1 MASTVLCGKSQSVPV
16 TSATGTVYRV
26 SNNAWNYARYAGEQC
41 IEVSDGNPNF
51 TISKSLARGT
61 DVMGYPNVSHGPSP
75 WAEHNPSRLLP
86 VPLRSVP
93 TLRSSWRTSQNA
105 VPGSSWDTAYDLWC
119 CARWPGQQYRTT
131 EIMIMLTYP
140 VARGSALAV
149 IDGEEYLVRT
159 ATRTNPAGLSW
170 TMVQFRF
177 RRQRPAVTN
186 LNLTAFI
193 EYAVAR
199 GWAAEDHLLVQISA
213 GFELWTGGRG
223 LATEWITI
231 AE

>member
-1 MASTVLCGKSQSVPV
+1 MASTVLCGKAQSVPV

-41 IEVSDGNPNF
+41 IEVSDGDPNF
-51 TISKSLARGT
+51 TITKSLARST

-140 VARGSALAV
+140 VARGSALAM
-149 IDGEEYLVRT
+149 IDGEEYLVRA

-177 RRQRPAVTN
+177 WRQRPAVTN

-193 EYAVAR
+193 EYAMAR